1 MIQCCSNMSWLLK
14 KINRLQD
21 LVVDLWIFAA
31 TVFFCF
37 IFFSFFFWFGFCF
50 LVFFLAAMAPFRLLI
65 RLDRFDFKKKTAL
78 FIVHKIVKKKS
89 PPKKIT
95 RSLPVLHK
103 SAHGNPRIK
112 KKKDV
117 VKKKKIL
124 QGPHDFSIP
133 RRLPSSKRGAHE
145 SEMKKK

>member
-1 MIQCCSNMSWLLK
+1 MSWLLK

-21 LVVDLWIFAA
+21 LAVDLWIFAA

-95 RSLPVLHK
+95 RSLLVLHK
-103 SAHGNPRIK
+103 SAHGKSSNKKKERRSK
-112 KKKDV
+112 KKKNSSGPPRFLNTTKITEFETRSTRERDEKKNE
-117 VKKKKIL
+117 KKK
-124 QGPHDFSIP
+124 
-133 RRLPSSKRGAHE
+133 
-145 SEMKKK
+145 